1 MRLSITPIGAVATTA
16 GGVARAVV
24 EYLEGGTADPAAT
37 ILAPNLNSAAV
48 AYYADSVEGP
58 GQWLGHGT
66 NHLGLSGPVGR
77 EAFASLLAGR
87 DPATGARLLGA

>member
-1 MRLSITPIGAVATTA
+1 MRFSITPIGAVGTTA
-16 GGVARAVV
+16 AGVARAVV

-37 ILAPNLNSAAV
+37 LLAGLNSAAV

-58 GQWLGHGT
+58 GQWLGHGA